1 MTTFELTYITIPLD
15 DGKINI
21 EVYPL
26 SEQISKYIASYKVV
40 DNDAG
45 IMAVISNFIVEM
57 TPILY
62 TQFKAMDNVP
72 QEIRD
77 SYTL

>member
-1 MTTFELTYITIPLD
+1 
-15 DGKINI
+15 
-21 EVYPL
+21 L
-26 SEQISKYIASYKVV
+26 SEQISKYIASYKVI
-40 DNDAG
+40 DNDTG
-45 IMAVISNFIVEM
+45 VMTVISSFIVEM